1 MFVDVICDDKVTK
14 LGQNVRH
21 ILILIIHK
29 GKAYNVVANNIN
41 DGY

>member
-21 ILILIIHK
+21 ILIIHK

-41 DGY
+41 DGH